1 LQKLSS
7 FGCRNTGQVLTMKLK
22 DLLPKEKNILLML
35 IWRLSMVYLLFSVQR
50 ILFYL
55 FNRSY
60 FPEMPFN
67 HLVELL
73 ISGLKFDL
81 TALLYVNSLYILLM
95 LIPSRIKYRSGYKKS
110 LKILFLG
117 SNALALA
124 ANLVDIVYFRY
135 ILRRTDFSI
144 FSEFRNESNLWKIV
158 LVGFAQYWYLV
169 LIFVGMLLFLA
180 WIYSDH
186 RENTPKR
193 SNVLF
198 FSLSAGTLVL
208 FAGLTVAGIRGGF
221 TGTTRPI
228 TISNAIEKVHK
239 PIESA
244 IVLNTPFS
252 IIRTISAKT
261 FEKVEFFEEKEAESI
276 YTPIHEGYPAGGFK
290 PMNIVVLILESF
302 TKEAIGAL
310 NKNLEGGHY
319 KGYTPFLDSLIQV
332 SYTWQYSFANGV
344 KSIDAIPSVVAGVPS
359 LVQPFVLSRYSL
371 NEMEGLAA
379 TLKKKGYDAGFF
391 HGAPNGSMGFDAITN
406 MLSIPKYFGQNEY
419 GRKEDSDGFW
429 GIPDEL
435 FLEYCANNIDQLK
448 EPFLASVFTLS
459 SHHPYVL
466 PKKYERTFKGGPN
479 PLYKCIEYSDYSL
492 REFFRVASGKPW
504 YKNTLFVLTADHSL
518 PSSDHKEYIST
529 TGLFSIPVI
538 FHHPN
543 SELIGMDPTLMQ
555 QIDIFPTVLGYLK
568 YDAPF
573 FAFGNDRFHPDNQPF
588 VVNYVNGYYQF
599 MEGDYLLQSDGKNL
613 LAAYRFKEDAKY
625 ERNLAATGDTLVES
639 HFKRFKAFLQQ
650 YNNRM
655 VENRLTIKK

>member
-1 LQKLSS
+1 MM
-7 FGCRNTGQVLTMKLK
+7 NLK
-22 DLLPKEKNILLML
+22 EILPKEKNILLML
-35 IWRLSMVYLLFSVQR
+35 FWRLSMVYLLFSVQR

-55 FNRSY
+55 INSSY
-60 FPEMPFN
+60 FPEISFF
-67 HLVELL
+67 HLVELMV
-73 ISGLKFDL
+73 SGLKFDL
-81 TALLYVNSLYILLM
+81 SALLYVNSLYILMM
-95 LIPSRIKYRSGYKKS
+95 LLPIRAKYHPPYKKTA
-110 LKILFLG
+110 KILFLLTN
-117 SNALALA
+117 SIALMT
-124 ANLVDIVYFRY
+124 NFVDVIYFRY

-144 FSEFRNESNLWKIV
+144 FSEFKNESHLWKIG
-158 LVGFAQYWYLV
+158 LVGIIQYWYLA
-169 LIFVGMLLFLA
+169 LFFAGMVLFLY

-186 RENTPKR
+186 KKGYPKQ
-193 SNVLF
+193 SDALF
-198 FSLSAGTLVL
+198 YSLSTGTLLL
-208 FAGLTVAGIRGGF
+208 FAGLTVAGMRGGF

-228 TISNAIEKVHK
+228 TISNAIKKVHQ

-261 FEKVEFFEEKEAESI
+261 FEEVKFFEEKEAEKI
-276 YTPIHEGYPAGGFK
+276 YTPIHEGYPAGSFK

-302 TKEAIGAL
+302 TKEVIGAL
-310 NKNLEGGHY
+310 NKDLENGQY
-319 KGYTPFLDSLIQV
+319 KGYTPFLDSLIRE
-332 SYTWQYSFANGV
+332 SYTWKYSFANGV
-344 KSIDAIPSVVAGVPS
+344 KSIDAIPSVIAGIPS

-406 MLSIPKYFGQNEY
+406 MLSIHKYFGQNEY
-419 GRKEDSDGFW
+419 GRTEDSDGFW

-435 FLEYCANNIDQLK
+435 FLKFCANNLGQLK
-448 EPFLASVFTLS
+448 EPFMAAIFTLS
-459 SHHPYVL
+459 SHHPYIL
-466 PKKYERTFKGGPN
+466 PKKYEKTFKGGPN

-492 REFFRVASGKPW
+492 REFFREASRQPW

-543 SELIGMDPTLMQ
+543 SNLIGLDTTLMQ

-568 YDAPF
+568 YDEPY
-573 FAFGNDRFHPDNQPF
+573 FAFGSDRFHPENQPF

-599 MEGDYLLQSDGKNL
+599 IEGDYLLQSDGKTL
-613 LAAYRFKEDAKY
+613 LSAYRFREDPMY
-625 ERNLAATGDTLVES
+625 EKNLAASADPLLEG
-639 HFKRFKAFLQQ
+639 HFNRFKAFLQQ